1 MLLASLFT
9 VLFIVRSMAPRGMMK
24 IGISMLQ
31 IVATA
36 NSVYTIPWPPAFSS
50 FLDLM
55 KIFLVCHR
63 RSSAW
68 WAEEG
73 MGMQIYVFAWDACT
87 LTTSTVG
94 RLPLALFVMDCHQ
107 VDIITITRTN
117 CATRT
122 TYFEQMLITLLIF
135 KVLVLLALVLAWLE
149 PKIKARIRE
158 YRKV

>member
-1 MLLASLFT
+1 
-9 VLFIVRSMAPRGMMK
+9 
-24 IGISMLQ
+24 
-31 IVATA
+31 
-36 NSVYTIPWPPAFSS
+36 
-50 FLDLM
+50 
-55 KIFLVCHR
+55 
-63 RSSAW
+63 
-68 WAEEG
+68 
-73 MGMQIYVFAWDACT
+73 
-87 LTTSTVG
+87 
-94 RLPLALFVMDCHQ
+94 MDCHQ